1 MSSNPKTKSY
11 KEQFT
16 LEERIALC
24 EKNNKRFNGKTIV
37 AIAQP
42 ANGAPEMP
50 KKEFVVPI
58 DMCFASL
65 AASIRRRLEET
76 KEQGVPLLGS
86 DQALFYFI
94 RNTMPPAAHHM
105 GLLHKEYKD
114 PEDGLL
120 YIVYTFE
127 STFG

>member
-1 MSSNPKTKSY
+1 MSGNPKSKSY

-24 EKNNKRFNGKTIV
+24 EKNNKRFNNKTV
-37 AIAQP
+37 TVIAQ
-42 ANGAPEMP
+42 AVNGAPELP
-50 KKEFVVPI
+50 KKEFVVPADI
-58 DMCFASL
+58 CFGSL

-76 KEQGVPLLGS
+76 KEQGVPLLGK

-94 RNTMPPAAHHM
+94 RNTLPAAAQHI
-105 GLLHKEYKD
+105 GLIHKEYKD
-114 PEDGLL
+114 KDDGLL
-120 YIVYTFE
+120 YITYSFE